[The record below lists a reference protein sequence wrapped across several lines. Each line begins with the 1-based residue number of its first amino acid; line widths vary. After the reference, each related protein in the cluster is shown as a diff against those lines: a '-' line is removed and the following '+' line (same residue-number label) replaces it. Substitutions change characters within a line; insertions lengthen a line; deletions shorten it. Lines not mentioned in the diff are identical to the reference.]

1 MGLEGDKMR
10 NPTICTMRSWPRTW
24 LRAAFIAVSALAIS
38 ACAYLQHP
46 KFGKLPEGADLARIE
61 RSPNYVNGEFMNLV
75 ETPMF
80 TEGASFTSVLLGNLF
95 SQAEGRRPD
104 KPIPTVKTDLR
115 ALDIER
121 DTVVWLGHSSYF
133 VQLGGRRLLIDP
145 VFSSYAAP
153 VPVSNRAFP
162 GTGIYTAEDMPP
174 IDYLLITHDHW
185 DHLDWASVTALQDK
199 VKNVITALGVG
210 SHLRYWGY
218 PANQVHEGD
227 WFDTIALE
235 AGFLVHVVP
244 ARHFSGRLLTR
255 NKTLWAGFVLEAS
268 GKRLLFGGD
277 SGYGPHIAAIAAKFP
292 SFDLVSL
299 DSGQY
304 DRRWAYLHMTP
315 EETADAAEL
324 LRAKLLLP
332 AHVGRFAM
340 GVHPWD
346 DPFKRIAAAGANRDF
361 RLLMPRIGEPVWL
374 DGSTQHFSEWWAC
387 AD

>member
-1 MGLEGDKMR
+1 
-10 NPTICTMRSWPRTW
+10 
-24 LRAAFIAVSALAIS
+24 
-38 ACAYLQHP
+38 
-46 KFGKLPEGADLARIE
+46 
-61 RSPNYVNGEFMNLV
+61 
-75 ETPMF
+75 MF
-80 TEGASFTSVLLGNLF
+80 TDGASFTAVLLGNLF

-104 KPIPTVKTDLR
+104 HPIPAVKTDLK
-115 ALDIER
+115 ALDVQR
-121 DTVVWLGHSSYF
+121 NAVVWLGHSSYF

-153 VPVSNRAFP
+153 APVSNREFP

-185 DHLDWASVTALQDK
+185 DHLDWASVTALQGK

-218 PANQVHEGD
+218 PADHVHEGD
-227 WFDTIALE
+227 WFDAIALE
-235 AGFLVHVVP
+235 PGFVVHVVP

-255 NKTLWAGFVLEAS
+255 SKTLWAGFVLESS

-304 DRRWAYLHMTP
+304 DRRWVYLHMTP
-315 EETADAAEL
+315 EQTADATEQL
-324 LRAKLLLP
+324 HAKALLP
-332 AHVGRFAM
+332 AHIGRFAM

-346 DPFKRIAAAGANRDF
+346 EPFKRIAVASEGRSF
-361 RLLMPRIGEPVWL
+361 ELVTPRIGEPVWI
-374 DGSTQHFSEWWAC
+374 DGAHASFSRWWAVEN
-387 AD
+387 